1 MDPDRWRSDGEHYQA
16 ERCSCSDRRLSFLMS
31 YCHCIRVRSETSWV
45 EPGLGKLPL
54 QWDSGPD
61 PQIPSTW
68 CHQRHCLWPSLTP
81 ALLQRCSEA
90 LSIAVLGVG
99 EIQVQVQFNP
109 RNPQKKGIL
118 ERGNFWE
125 ASCYVFLKNSRTLTH
140 GKTLREPL
148 PLTFFSKARSGR
160 VCPILP
166 VNCLCPLMPQ
176 TLLQNSL
183 PVCWWLSKDFTAW
196 AALSLFEQIMLRKF
210 FRTRNLLCLL
220 GSPAKEGPRTKG

>member
-1 MDPDRWRSDGEHYQA
+1 MDPDRWRSDGEHCQA

-31 YCHCIRVRSETSWV
+31 YCRCIRVRSETSWV
-45 EPGLGKLPL
+45 EPGLAKLPL

-61 PQIPSTW
+61 PQIPRTW
-68 CHQRHCLWPSLTP
+68 CHQRHCLWPSLTQE
-81 ALLQRCSEA
+81 LLQICSEA
-90 LSIAVLGVG
+90 LNIAVLGVV
-99 EIQVQVQFNP
+99 EIQAQVQFNP

-125 ASCYVFLKNSRTLTH
+125 ASCFVFLKNSRTLTH

-166 VNCLCPLMPQ
+166 VNCLCPLTPQ

-183 PVCWWLSKDFTAW
+183 PVCRWLSKDLAAW
-196 AALSLFEQIMLRKF
+196 TDLSLFE
-210 FRTRNLLCLL
+210 
-220 GSPAKEGPRTKG
+220 